1 MLSKFLIFGTT
12 KTNFFS
18 NMYSVSPKLS
28 AFHGTYPENVD
39 GILENNFFETE
50 EKTWLGNGV
59 YFFLDGIGTLSPA
72 AYAKQYAI
80 DKAWDKANKQHIHTH
95 YAVLEAIIKV
105 NDNKLLNLTIP
116 DGTKLFNE
124 FRDLHITNI
133 AKIGKAIAGFYYD
146 SDVLAEM
153 QRVLGIEFVKS
164 NLYIKFA
171 NQRILRYSSIV
182 PNVTVLV
189 VRNPLK
195 NIQKT
200 TINLIEKGEII

>member
-1 MLSKFLIFGTT
+1 
-12 KTNFFS
+12 
-18 NMYSVSPKLS
+18 MYSVSPKLS
-28 AFHGTYPENVD
+28 AFHGTYPENID
-39 GILENNFFETE
+39 GILENNFYETK
-50 EKTWLGNGV
+50 EKTWLGDGV
-59 YFFLDGIGTLSPA
+59 YFFIEGIGALAPA
-72 AYAKQYAI
+72 VYAKQFAI
-80 DKAWDKANKQHIHTH
+80 DQAWDKASQMYSRTH
-95 YAVLEAIIKV
+95 YAVLQTTIKI

-116 DGTKLFNE
+116 EGNKLFNE
-124 FRDLHITNI
+124 FRDLHIANI

-171 NQRILRYSSIV
+171 NQRITRFESKV

-200 TINLIEKGEII
+200 TINLIEKGEIK